1 MDCKTPLPDHP
12 PKVANFLISG
22 REVAFSYSGRWAHAS
37 PICGRSTNIGN
48 VPVLLYGADRASS
61 KRASGLTFQSGGSR
75 LGRRYF
81 VTVARPD
88 HKNLAAG
95 AKRLKQ
101 SNLQQIL
108 RLPPRAV

>member
-1 MDCKTPLPDHP
+1 MEVLAQEGDIDGNRRTGTICGVLVQWAMGAR
-12 PKVANFLISG
+12 VAHL
-22 REVAFSYSGRWAHAS
+22 
-37 PICGRSTNIGN
+37 CGRSTNIGS

-61 KRASGLTFQSGGSR
+61 KQASRLTFQSGRRR

-88 HKNLAAG
+88 HKNLAVG
-95 AKRLKQ
+95 AKRLTQ
-101 SNLQQIL
+101 RNLQQIL